1 MRYLL
6 DTNVFLWA
14 TESPERLSARVR
26 AVLEDPETE
35 ALVSHASVWEIAI
48 KVSNGRLKVEGNL
61 ADFLP
66 RVMANHRF
74 DGLPIEL
81 RHVIAVAELPWL
93 HRDPFDRLLVSQAQI
108 EQMPMLSA
116 DRAIA
121 RYNVEVIW

>member
-14 TESPERLSARVR
+14 AQSPERLSGRVR
-26 AVLEDPETE
+26 AVLEDSETE
-35 ALVSHASVWEIAI
+35 AFVSHASVWEIAI
-48 KVSNGRLKVEGNL
+48 KVSRGRLKLAGAL

-66 RVMANHRF
+66 RVMASHRL

-81 RHVIAVAELPWL
+81 RHILAVADLPWL

-108 EQMPMLSA
+108 EQMAILSA

-121 RYNVEVIW
+121 QYDVQVVW